1 MDKKDIVK
9 AQNYLL
15 KSSYPIVLSGA
26 GISADSGIP
35 TFRSDSKLNNNFTKP
50 IYFGHYKYFM
60 KNPKKWW
67 KDQLDFS
74 SNPGRTKFRH
84 AVENAK
90 PNKGHYALT
99 KMQKN
104 NYVKNIITQNV
115 DELHTRS
122 GSKNVLEIHGSRYKC
137 RCIKCDLRFPRESI
151 SFKILPPICECGG
164 IIKYDTVLF
173 GEQIPKKILEDC
185 VKIINKADL
194 ILVIGTSTLV
204 NPAASFPLHIKKNG
218 GIIIE
223 ANTMPTPIS
232 KIADVVL
239 RGSTSETLPVL
250 SNFNHMN

>member
-1 MDKKDIVK
+1 MDKKYILE
-9 AQNYLL
+9 ARNYLL

-137 RCIKCDLRFPRESI
+137 RCIKCGLRFLRESI

-204 NPAASFPLHIKKNG
+204 NPAASFPVHIKKNG

-239 RGSTSETLPVL
+239 RGSTSETLPEL
-250 SNFNHMN
+250 SDFNNMN

>member
-74 SNPGRTKFRH
+74 SNPGRTKFRY

-122 GSKNVLEIHGSRYKC
+122 GSKKVLEIHGSRYKC
-137 RCIKCDLRFPRESI
+137 RCIKCGLCFPRESI

-173 GEQIPKKILEDC
+173 GEPIPKKILEDC

-204 NPAASFPLHIKKNG
+204 NPAASFPVHIKKNG

-239 RGSTSETLPVL
+239 RGSTSATLPEL
-250 SNFNHMN
+250 SDFNNMN

>member
-239 RGSTSETLPVL
+239 RGSTSETLPEL
-250 SNFNHMN
+250 SDFNNMH

>member
-1 MDKKDIVK
+1 MDKKYIVK

-35 TFRSDSKLNNNFTKP
+35 TFRSESKLNNNSTKP
-50 IYFGHYKYFM
+50 VYFGHYKYFM

-67 KDQLDFS
+67 KDQLDFT

-137 RCIKCDLRFPRESI
+137 RCIKCGLRFSRELI
-151 SFKILPPICECGG
+151 SLKILPPICECGG

-173 GEQIPKKILEDC
+173 GEPIPKKILEDC

-194 ILVIGTSTLV
+194 ILVTGTSTLV
-204 NPAASFPLHIKKNG
+204 SPAASFPVHIKKNG

-223 ANTMPTPIS
+223 ANTMPTIIS

-239 RGSTSETLPVL
+239 RGSTSETLPEL
-250 SNFNHMN
+250 SDFNNIN

>member
-239 RGSTSETLPVL
+239 RGSTSETLPEL
-250 SNFNHMN
+250 SNFNNIH

>member
-137 RCIKCDLRFPRESI
+137 RCIKCGLRFPRESI
-151 SFKILPPICECGG
+151 SFKTLPPICECGG

-173 GEQIPKKILEDC
+173 GEPIPKNILEDC

-194 ILVIGTSTLV
+194 ILVTGTSTLV
-204 NPAASFPLHIKKNG
+204 NPAASFPVHIKKNG

-239 RGSTSETLPVL
+239 RGSTSETLPEL
-250 SNFNHMN
+250 SDFNNMN

>member
-1 MDKKDIVK
+1 MDKKDLVK

-15 KSSYPIVLSGA
+15 KSSYSIILSGA

-35 TFRSDSKLNNNFTKP
+35 TFRSEPKTNNNSSKP
-50 IYFGHYKYFM
+50 EYFGHYKYFIN
-60 KNPKKWW
+60 NPKKWW
-67 KDQLDFS
+67 EDQLDFAN
-74 SNPGRTKFRH
+74 NPERTKFRY

-90 PNKGHYALT
+90 PNKGHYAVT
-99 KMQKN
+99 KLQKN

-122 GSKNVLEIHGSRYKC
+122 GSENVLEIHGSRYKC
-137 RCIKCDLRFPRESI
+137 RCIKCGLQFPRESI
-151 SFKILPPICECGG
+151 SLKILPPICKCGG

-173 GEQIPKKILEDC
+173 CETIPKNILKNC
-185 VKIINKADL
+185 INIINKADL
-194 ILVIGTSTLV
+194 ILVTGTSTLV

-223 ANTMPTPIS
+223 ANTMPTTIT

-239 RGSTSETLPVL
+239 RGSTSETLPEL
-250 SNFNHMN
+250 SDFNNMN

>member
-1 MDKKDIVK
+1 MDKKDIEK

-67 KDQLDFS
+67 EDQLDFI
-74 SNPGRTKFRH
+74 SNPDRTKFRH

-90 PNKGHYALT
+90 PNKGHYALA
-99 KMQKN
+99 KLQKN

-122 GSKNVLEIHGSRYKC
+122 GSKNVLEIHGSRYK
-137 RCIKCDLRFPRESI
+137 
-151 SFKILPPICECGG
+151 
-164 IIKYDTVLF
+164 
-173 GEQIPKKILEDC
+173 
-185 VKIINKADL
+185 
-194 ILVIGTSTLV
+194 
-204 NPAASFPLHIKKNG
+204 
-218 GIIIE
+218 
-223 ANTMPTPIS
+223 
-232 KIADVVL
+232 
-239 RGSTSETLPVL
+239 
-250 SNFNHMN
+250 

>member
-1 MDKKDIVK
+1 MDKKDIEK

-137 RCIKCDLRFPRESI
+137 RCIKCGLRFLRESI

-204 NPAASFPLHIKKNG
+204 NPAASFPVHIKKNG

-223 ANTMPTPIS
+223 ANTMSTPIS
-232 KIADVVL
+232 KIADIVL
-239 RGSTSETLPVL
+239 RGSTSETLPEL
-250 SNFNHMN
+250 SDFNNIN

>member
-239 RGSTSETLPVL
+239 RGSTSETLPEL
-250 SNFNHMN
+250 SDFNNMN

>member
-67 KDQLDFS
+67 EDQLDFN
-74 SNPGRTKFRH
+74 SNQGRTKFRH

-104 NYVKNIITQNV
+104 NNVKNIITQNV

-137 RCIKCDLRFPRESI
+137 RCIKCGLRFPRESI

-164 IIKYDTVLF
+164 IIKYDTFLF
-173 GEQIPKKILEDC
+173 GEPIQKKILEDC

-194 ILVIGTSTLV
+194 ILVTGTSTLV
-204 NPAASFPLHIKKNG
+204 NPAASFPVHIKKNG

-239 RGSTSETLPVL
+239 RGSTSETLPAL
-250 SNFNHMN
+250 SDFNNMN